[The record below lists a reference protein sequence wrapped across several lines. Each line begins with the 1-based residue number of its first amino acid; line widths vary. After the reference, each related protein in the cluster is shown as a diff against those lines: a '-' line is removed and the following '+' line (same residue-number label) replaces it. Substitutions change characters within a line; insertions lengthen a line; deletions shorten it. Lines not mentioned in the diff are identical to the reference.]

1 MTRLP
6 IEPLL
11 PELLATL
18 ATRPCVVLEAPPGAG
33 KTTRLPLALLD
44 ERTTPWLAG
53 KSIIMLEPRRLA
65 ARNAALYMAAELGE
79 AAGGRVGYRVRFDSK
94 VGPQTRIEVVTEGI
108 LTRRLQHDPEL
119 TGVGLV
125 IFDEFHE
132 RNLHSDLALALCLDA
147 QQGLREDLKLLVM
160 SATLDGERVARLL
173 DAPLLRSEG
182 RSYPVAHHYLPR
194 EPEGRIPEVTA
205 SAVRRALAQESG
217 DLLVFLPGGGE
228 IRRTLDLLRAEPAC
242 TGIDLYPLYGD
253 LPHSEQERA
262 ILPSPAGRRKVVLT
276 TNIAESSLTI
286 EGVRVV
292 IDAGWQRVPR
302 FEPRSGLTRLETV
315 RVSSASATQR
325 AGRAG
330 RLAPGVCYHLWSE
343 TTQQGLVP
351 YNNPEIIEADLA
363 PLALE
368 LAQWGVADTATLRW
382 LDAPPAAALAQARQL
397 LQQLGALDGHLRITT
412 DGAAMAR
419 LPLHPRLAHMLVRA
433 DSMGEG
439 ALACDI
445 AALLSERDI
454 LRGVAGERR
463 CDFALQLEALRA
475 HRTHRTGGANGAR
488 AFGADSN
495 ACRAVEQ
502 AARQWRHLLKLT
514 VDNSTV
520 ADEQVG
526 ALLALAYPDRV
537 ARRRDEGVGRY
548 LLSNGRGAA
557 LPRECVARAEFI
569 VIAALDAGGAA
580 RTGEGRIFSAAPITL
595 PQLEGLF
602 AEQLQWREEV
612 SWDERAQLVI
622 ARRVR
627 GLGALI
633 MAESKLTAPDSDA
646 ITTAMLQG
654 VRQMGLESL
663 PWDEECRQLQARVCS
678 LRRWLPD
685 AGWPDLSDA
694 TLLATLDGWLT
705 PWLNNIS
712 RRDHLKRIDLKGALK
727 ALLGWERQQQ
737 LDNLAP
743 THLTVPSGSRKKL
756 HYQPDG
762 AVPVLAVKLQELFGL
777 AETPAIA
784 GGKVPVMLHL
794 LSPAQRPIQVTQDL
808 QSFWR
813 NTYPE
818 VRKELKGRYPKHPWP
833 DDPWSAVA
841 TARVK
846 SRY

>member
-1 MTRLP
+1 MKNLP
-6 IEPLL
+6 IESLL
-11 PELLATL
+11 PKLCAALAGHS
-18 ATRPCVVLEAPPGAG
+18 AVVLEAPPGAG
-33 KTTRLPLALLD
+33 KTTRVPLALLD
-44 ERTTPWLAG
+44 ALTAPWLAG

-65 ARNAALYMAAELGE
+65 ARNAAFYMASELGE
-79 AAGGRVGYRVRFDSK
+79 EAGEQVGYRVRFDSK
-94 VGPQTRIEVVTEGI
+94 VGPKTRIEVVTEGI

-119 TGVGLV
+119 AGVGLV

-160 SATLDGERVARLL
+160 SATLDGDRVARLL

-182 RSYPVAHHYLPR
+182 RSYPVEHHYLPR
-194 EPEGRIPEVTA
+194 EPEGRIPEVAA
-205 SAVRRALAQESG
+205 SAVRRAVSEESG
-217 DLLVFLPGGGE
+217 DILLFLPGAGE
-228 IRRTLDLLRAEPAC
+228 IRRSLELLKNDPVC

-253 LPHSEQERA
+253 LPHAEQERA
-262 ILPSPAGRRKVVLT
+262 ISPSPAGRRKVVLT
-276 TNIAESSLTI
+276 TNIAETSLTI

-292 IDAGWQRVPR
+292 IDSGWQRVPR
-302 FEPRSGLTRLETV
+302 FDPRSGLTRLETV
-315 RVSSASATQR
+315 RVSRASATQR

-330 RLAPGVCYHLWSE
+330 RLEPGVCYHLWSE
-343 TTQQGLVP
+343 TTRQGLVP

-368 LAQWGVADTATLRW
+368 LAQWGVADATALRW
-382 LDAPPAAALAQARQL
+382 LDAPPAAALSQAQQL
-397 LQQLGALDGHLRITT
+397 LQQLGALDGQRRITA

-433 DSMGEG
+433 DALGQG

-454 LRGVAGERR
+454 LRGLDGEGQ
-463 CDFALQLEALRA
+463 CDFPLRVTALRA
-475 HRTHRTGGANGAR
+475 HRGNGGSGAR
-488 AFGADSN
+488 GYGADTG
-495 ACRAVEQ
+495 ACRVVEQ
-502 AARQWRHLLKLT
+502 AAKQWRRLLKIQAENIAVT
-514 VDNSTV
+514 
-520 ADEQVG
+520 DEQIG

-537 ARRRDEGVGRY
+537 ARRRGETSGRY
-548 LLSNGRGAA
+548 LLANGRGAA
-557 LPRECVARAEFI
+557 LFRDCVVSSEF
-569 VIAALDAGGAA
+569 VVVAALDAGNSAKA
-580 RTGEGRIFSAAPITL
+580 GEGRIFSAAPVTL
-595 PQLEGLF
+595 SQLESQF
-602 AEQLQWREEV
+602 AEQLAWRDEI
-612 SWDERAQLVI
+612 SWDERSQVVT

-633 MAESKLTAPDSDA
+633 LDESKLTSPDSEA

-654 VRQMGLESL
+654 IQQMGLEAL

-678 LRRWLPD
+678 LHQWLPD

-694 TLLATLDGWLT
+694 TLLAQLDEWLA

-712 RRDHLKRIDLKGALK
+712 RRDHLKRLDLKSALK

-737 LDNLAP
+737 LENQAP

-756 HYQPDG
+756 HYSVDG
-762 AVPVLAVKLQELFGL
+762 TPPVLAVKLQELFGL
-777 AETPAIA
+777 AQTPSLAQ
-784 GGKVPVMLHL
+784 GKQPVMLHL

-808 QSFWR
+808 ESFWH

-818 VRKELKGRYPKHPWP
+818 VKKELKGRYPKHPWP
-833 DDPWSAVA
+833 DDPWSAQA
-841 TARVK
+841 TARAK
-846 SRY
+846 PRR

>member
-1 MTRLP
+1 MTHLP

-11 PELLATL
+11 PELLAAL
-18 ATRPCVVLEAPPGAG
+18 AAQPCVVLEAPPGAG
-33 KTTRLPLALLD
+33 KTTRVPLALLN
-44 ERTTPWLAG
+44 ELTAPWLAG
-53 KSIIMLEPRRLA
+53 RSIIMLEPRRLA
-65 ARNAALYMAAELGE
+65 ARNAAIYMASELGE
-79 AAGGRVGYRVRFDSK
+79 EAGGRIGYRVRFDSK
-94 VGPQTRIEVVTEGI
+94 VGPTTRIEVVTEGI

-119 TGVGLV
+119 SGVGLV

-160 SATLDGERVARLL
+160 SATLDGGRVATLL

-194 EPEGRIPEVTA
+194 EPEGRIPEVA
-205 SAVRRALAQESG
+205 AGAVRRALAEEQG
-217 DLLVFLPGGGE
+217 DLLVFLPGAGE
-228 IRRTLDLLRAEPAC
+228 IRRTLERLRGEPAC
-242 TGIDLYPLYGD
+242 AAIDLYPLYGD
-253 LPHSEQERA
+253 LPHGEQERA

-315 RVSSASATQR
+315 RVSRASATQR

-330 RLAPGVCYHLWSE
+330 RLQPGVCYHLWSE
-343 TTQQGLVP
+343 STQQGLIP

-368 LAQWGVADTATLRW
+368 LAQWGVVDAGTLRW
-382 LDAPPAAALAQARQL
+382 LDAPPAAALTQARQL
-397 LQQLGALDGHLRITT
+397 LQQLGALDGQQRITPE
-412 DGAAMAR
+412 GAAMAR
-419 LPLHPRLAHMLVRA
+419 LPLHPRLAHMVLR
-433 DSMGEG
+433 GEALGQG

-445 AALLSERDI
+445 AALLSEREI

-475 HRTHRTGGANGAR
+475 HRVDGERGAR
-488 AFGADSN
+488 RHGADGK
-495 ACRAVEQ
+495 ACSAVER
-502 AARQWRHLLKLT
+502 AARQWRHLLRLQ
-514 VDNSTV
+514 VDNRAV
-520 ADEQVG
+520 AEEQVG

-537 ARRRDEGVGRY
+537 ARRRDEGAGRY

-557 LPRECVARAEFI
+557 LPRECVVHAEFI
-569 VIAALDAGGAA
+569 VVAALDAGGAA
-580 RTGEGRIFSAAPITL
+580 RTGEGRIFSAAAITL
-595 PQLEGLF
+595 TQLEALF
-602 AEQLQWREEV
+602 AEQLAWRDEIR
-612 SWDERAQLVI
+612 WDERTQLVT

-627 GLGALI
+627 ALGALI
-633 MAESKLTAPDSDA
+633 LEESKLTAPDSDA

-654 VRQMGLESL
+654 IRQMGLEAL

-678 LRRWLPD
+678 LRHWLPD
-685 AGWPDLSDA
+685 GGWPDLSDA
-694 TLLATLDGWLT
+694 ALLATLDEWLA
-705 PWLNNIS
+705 PRLNGIS
-712 RRDHLKRIDLKGALK
+712 RRDHLRRLDLKAALQP
-727 ALLGWERQQQ
+727 LLGWERQQQ

-756 HYQPDG
+756 HYQVDG

-784 GGKVPVMLHL
+784 GGRVAVVLHL

-808 QSFWR
+808 RSFWH

-818 VRKELKGRYPKHPWP
+818 VKRELKGRYPKHPWP